1 MKQIIKTIIF
11 LVGINPIV
19 YSAIKPTLFSIPKI
33 TPKDSAVLFKLP
45 LELNRFSVRD
55 FALSPKQDELFIT
68 VESSKNVFSS
78 IIRLTKNKQG
88 WNIEMASFSGKYGD
102 LEPSFSSDGKTLYFV
117 SNRPLNNT
125 DTQTKDFD
133 IWKTEKING
142 IWSEPINLGAPVNT
156 DANEF
161 YPSVTNNGLLYFT
174 AAYKNSKGKEDI
186 WMSKLIDGNYT
197 SPELLSDSVNSI
209 MYEFNAFVSFDDSFI
224 IFTSY
229 GREDDLGGGD
239 LYISKKDAAG
249 NWTKAKNLGSKIN
262 SIALDYCPFVSF
274 DKQYFFFTSERN
286 KVQKSYK
293 SKLSLDEFLK
303 KIGQM
308 QNGKG
313 NIYWINAN
321 TILQ

>member
-1 MKQIIKTIIF
+1 MKQIIQTFIF
-11 LVGINPIV
+11 LVGINTMV
-19 YSAIKPTLFSIPKI
+19 CFALKPTLFLMPKLA
-33 TPKDSAVLFKLP
+33 PKDSAILLKLP
-45 LELNRFSVRD
+45 SELKLFSVRD

-68 VESSKNVFSS
+68 VEGSKNVISS

-88 WNIEMASFSGKYGD
+88 WNIEMAPFSGKYGD
-102 LEPSFSSDGKTLYFV
+102 LEPAFSSDGKTLYFV
-117 SNRPLNNT
+117 SNRPLNDT

-133 IWKTEKING
+133 IWKTEKTNG
-142 IWSEPINLGAPVNT
+142 VWSEPKNLGAPVNT

-161 YPSVTNNGLLYFT
+161 YPSVTDNGRLYFT

-186 WMSKLIDGNYT
+186 WMSKLDTGKYSIPI
-197 SPELLSDSVNSI
+197 SLSDSVNSTL
-209 MYEFNAFVSFDDSFI
+209 YEFNAFVSSDDSFI

-229 GREDDLGGGD
+229 GREDGLGGGD
-239 LYISKKDAAG
+239 LYISKKGADG

-262 SIALDYCPFVSF
+262 STALDYCPFVSF

-293 SKLSLDEFLK
+293 TKLSLNEFLK
-303 KIGQM
+303 KIGQI

-313 NIYWINAN
+313 NIYWINAK
-321 TILQ
+321 TILK